1 MIAVTATLAID
12 EAELDISFV
21 RASGPGGQ
29 NVNKVSTA
37 VHLRFDARRSPS
49 LPDDVATRLIRL
61 AGARATKDGVIIISA
76 DRFRTQE
83 RNREDAVARLVA
95 LIGRAAERPK
105 PRKATKPSKSAKA
118 KRMDEKSKRGA
129 VKRMRQG
136 RGDE

>member
-1 MIAVTATLAID
+1 MIAITATLHLD
-12 EAELDISFV
+12 DSELDIRFV

-37 VHLRFDARRSPS
+37 AQLRFDARRSPS

-61 AGARATKDGVIIISA
+61 AGARATKDGVIVITA

-83 RNREDAVARLVA
+83 RNREDAIARLTA
-95 LIGRAAERPK
+95 LIVRAAEKPK
-105 PRKATKPSKSAKA
+105 PRKVTKPTKAAKQ

-129 VKRMRQG
+129 VKKLRRAG
-136 RGDE
+136 NDE